1 MAGRMDLRRRLI
13 RATLSVA
20 VLVLVAA
27 FSAATASASTG
38 GTTAPSAG
46 GTPPGSA
53 PQSTGNR
60 PASPPR
66 PTGTRTPT
74 HRSGGIAPGSVRT
87 PSAPVKTKKK
97 KKKKRRRPPR
107 RPPHST
113 PAPTPAPPATP
124 APVTDIPAGYLK
136 AYRAAA
142 KSTGVDWRIL
152 AAIGKNESDHGRS
165 TAPGVKSGRNF
176 ANCCSGPMQ
185 FCTVKACGNT
195 WGAYAV
201 DGDRDGIVS
210 VYDPQDSIYAAA
222 ALVRDL
228 RAIVGNDSKLIL
240 AAYNAGPG
248 NVARYRGV
256 PPFPETQAYVRAGL
270 AYMAQLP

>member
-1 MAGRMDLRRRLI
+1 MAGRMHLRRRL
-13 RATLSVA
+13 LSSPLA
-20 VLVLVAA
+20 LFLAILFLVAA
-27 FSAATASASTG
+27 SAPATASAATG
-38 GTTAPSAG
+38 GVTPPSGGGTPAGSASPSAG
-46 GTPPGSA
+46 D
-53 PQSTGNR
+53 R
-60 PASPPR
+60 PAPAPHPAGANA
-66 PTGTRTPT
+66 PTG
-74 HRSGGIAPGSVRT
+74 GISPSAVRT
-87 PSAPVKTKKK
+87 PSAPVKPKKP
-97 KKKKRRRPPR
+97 KKRRPTR
-107 RPPHST
+107 RHPTPH
-113 PAPTPAPPATP
+113 PAPAPPQPATP
-124 APVTDIPAGYLK
+124 AAVAGIPSGYLK

-142 KSTGVDWRIL
+142 KSVGVDWRIL

-176 ANCCSGPMQ
+176 ADCCSGPMQ

-195 WGAYAV
+195 WQYYAI
-201 DGDRDGIVS
+201 DGDRDGIAS

-228 RAIVGNDSKLIL
+228 KAIVGNNPKLIL

-270 AYMAQLP
+270 AYIAQLP